1 MTFDGTL
8 TINGLPYWAETHLK
22 HVQTIREKYRIKDLS
37 KRLDLLD
44 KTKKKK

>member
-8 TINGLPYWAETHLK
+8 TINGLPYWEETHLK
-22 HVQTIREKYRIKDLS
+22 NVQTIKEKYRMKELAKS
-37 KRLDLLD
+37 LDLLD